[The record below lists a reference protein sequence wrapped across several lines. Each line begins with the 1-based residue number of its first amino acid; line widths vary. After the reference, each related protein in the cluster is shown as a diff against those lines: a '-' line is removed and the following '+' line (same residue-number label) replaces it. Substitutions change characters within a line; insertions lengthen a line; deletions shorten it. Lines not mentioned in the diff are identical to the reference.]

1 MKLKGKTVWVTG
13 ASSGIGEALA
23 FEYAKLG
30 ANLILSSRN
39 QQKLEEIAAECQ
51 QLGVQTN
58 VTTIDLEDTA
68 SIKNCASIVLQKYP
82 KIDILVNN
90 GGISQRSLAVET
102 SIEIDRKI
110 METNFFGAVTLTKE
124 VLPALI
130 AGGGGK
136 IIVISSVV
144 GKFGFPL
151 RTAYSASKHALQGFF
166 EALRAELYDNNV
178 KVTIVSPGRILTN
191 ISINAVTKDGKKY
204 GIMDEGQA
212 KGMTADVC
220 ARKIIKA
227 VNKNKKEL
235 WLGGKEVIMIYIRKY
250 LPCLFHIMARKVKP
264 T

>member
-1 MKLKGKTVWVTG
+1 MNLKGKIVWITG

-23 FEYAKLG
+23 IEYAKLG
-30 ANLILSSRN
+30 ADLILSSRN
-39 QQKLEEIAAECQ
+39 QQRLEEVATECQ
-51 QLGVQTN
+51 KSGIQTAIA
-58 VTTIDLEDTA
+58 TIDLEDFN
-68 SIKNCASIVLQKYP
+68 SIKNCAATVLQKFP

-102 SIEIDRKI
+102 SIDIDRKI

-124 VLPALI
+124 VLPALM

-151 RTAYSASKHALQGFF
+151 RTAYSASKHALQGYF
-166 EALRAELYDNNV
+166 EALRAELYNHNV

-191 ISINAVTKDGKKY
+191 VSLNAITKDGKKY

-212 KGMTADVC
+212 KGMTADIC
-220 ARKIIKA
+220 ARKIISA

-235 WLGGKEVIMIYIRKY
+235 WLGGKEVIMVYIRKY
-250 LPCLFHIMARKVKP
+250 LPFLFHVMARKVKP

>member
-1 MKLKGKTVWVTG
+1 MNLKGKTIWITG
-13 ASSGIGEALA
+13 ASSGIGEALVR
-23 FEYAKLG
+23 EYAKLG
-30 ANLILSSRN
+30 TNLILSSRN
-39 QQKLEEIAAECQ
+39 RQKLEEIAADCQ
-51 QLGVQTN
+51 KLGVETL
-58 VTTIDLEDTA
+58 VAPIDLEDSS
-68 SIKNCASIVLQKYP
+68 SIKNCASIVLRKFP
-82 KIDILVNN
+82 KVDILINN

-102 SIEIDRKI
+102 SIDVDRKI

-166 EALRAELYDNNV
+166 EALRAELFDKNI
-178 KVTIVSPGRILTN
+178 KVTIISPGRILTN
-191 ISINAVTKDGKKY
+191 ISVNAVTKDGKKY

-212 KGMTADVC
+212 KGMKADVC
-220 ARKIIKA
+220 ARKIISA
-227 VNKNKKEL
+227 VDKNRKEL
-235 WLGGKEVIMIYIRKY
+235 WLGGKDVILIYIRKY
-250 LPCLFHIMARKVKP
+250 LPSLFHIMARKVKP